1 MKSETIFALTAA
13 ITCIATPAAAE
24 LTQSPSYVRV
34 IFMEDPAREA
44 TVSWVTGAQGT
55 GQKLMLDTEPGGG
68 ADGAYDLSWD
78 QVETGPLGGDADPW
92 FHHTVAAGLQP
103 ATRYYFVV
111 ETDGERTEERW
122 FVTAP
127 GDDAPVTFLYGGDSR
142 SDWPQRR
149 AMNVAMRNLFADD
162 DRIFAL
168 IHGGDFIDD
177 GFNLTEWIQWL
188 DDHEL
193 TTREDGR
200 VLPIV
205 PTRGNHERDGIIF
218 DELFGF
224 PGGQGA
230 ENNWFA
236 AKLSNHTVLLT
247 LDSQASVYGDQR
259 VWLEQQLFDNREMPW
274 LFASYHTPAYPAV
287 KIPGP
292 TRLAWVPLFEKY
304 LVDVVFEND
313 GHVLKRT
320 VPILNDEQHPDGVVY
335 VGEGGLGVKQREPD
349 TSRWYLQSPGMT
361 ASAHHVQ
368 KVTVDATSFTYEA
381 ILEDGTVTDTWT
393 KTPRATRGELDAFE
407 ATNAYAKDA
416 ELIEVVFSVALN
428 LSTSLDNFTFEPA
441 LPIDRVVLV
450 RDDTVARFVASEP
463 LPEGVD
469 VAVTITGLTDSVG
482 RALPQTTLNFRTQG
496 GEPEGGEDAGSGTP
510 DAGSG
515 TSDAGSGTPDVGIPA
530 PDAGGPPQV
539 TDGGDDPDDGG
550 CASTGLAA
558 SAGTAGGGGL
568 IALALWWVV
577 GLRRRRD

>member
-1 MKSETIFALTAA
+1 VKTATIIALTAA
-13 ITCIATPAAAE
+13 LTCVAAPAAAE

-34 IFMEDPAREA
+34 VFMEDPAREA
-44 TVSWVTGAQGT
+44 TVSWVTGAEGS

-68 ADGAYDLSWD
+68 ADGAYDLSWE

-92 FHHTVAAGLQP
+92 FHHAVATGLEP

-149 AMNVAMRNLFADD
+149 AMNVAMRDLFAAD

-168 IHGGDFIDD
+168 VHGGDFIDD
-177 GFNLTEWIQWL
+177 GFDLGEWLQWL
-188 DDHEL
+188 SDHEL

-205 PTRGNHERDGIIF
+205 PTRGNHERDGVIF

-259 VWLEQQLFDNREMPW
+259 VWLEQQLYDNREMPW
-274 LFASYHTPAYPAV
+274 IFASYHTPAYPAV

-292 TRLAWVPLFEKY
+292 ARLAWVPLFEKY

-320 VPILNDEQHPDGVVY
+320 VPILDDAQHPDGVVY
-335 VGEGGLGVKQREPD
+335 VGEGGLGVKQRVPD
-349 TSRWYLQSPGMT
+349 MSRWYLQSPGMA

-381 ILEDGTVTDTWT
+381 LLEDGTVTDTWT
-393 KTPRATRGELDAFE
+393 RTPRATRGELPDFE
-407 ATNAYAKDA
+407 AVDAYTRGED
-416 ELIEVVFSVALN
+416 LIELVFSTALDVE
-428 LSTSLDNFTFEPA
+428 TSLDQFTFEPA
-441 LPIDRVVLV
+441 LPIDRVLLV
-450 RDDTVARFVASEP
+450 RDDKVARFVASEP
-463 LPEGVD
+463 LPQGVD
-469 VAVTITGLTDSVG
+469 VAVTITGLTDSIG
-482 RALPQTTLNFRTQG
+482 RPLPQTTLNFRVG
-496 GEPEGGEDAGSGTP
+496 GEPEGGEDAGPEGGA
-510 DAGSG
+510 DAGPEG
-515 TSDAGSGTPDVGIPA
+515 GADAGADAGVAA
-530 PDAGGPPQV
+530 PDAGGPPPV
-539 TDGGDDPDDGG
+539 GDGGEEMDDTG

-558 SAGTAGGGGL
+558 SAGSAGGGGL